1 MNIATTLDFSETKK
15 MDFHCYESYYCCG
28 YDFYLFVFLFFFIT
42 KRWQYVISMI
52 CNVHR
57 Q

>member
-28 YDFYLFVFLFFFIT
+28 YDFYLFFFFFFYH
-42 KRWQYVISMI
+42 KKMAI
-52 CNVHR
+52 CNLNDL
-57 Q
+57 QCA